1 MSPENCLPCALAG
14 WPSEKFLSCFF
25 TKYPIPPNTHTHTHT
40 HTHHAHT
47 HTYTSGGQ
55 RGNGDFKGSRVV
67 GQVEGKNLHLHL
79 VMSESTSIRKV
90 SSWKGT
96 WNLGSSLGNKTT
108 IIVWTINMSSQV
120 QCVRKNPYST
130 ICWAPNQ
137 HPLCLWG
144 AVTA

>member
-25 TKYPIPPNTHTHTHT
+25 TKYPIPPNTHTHTH
-40 HTHHAHT
+40 HAHT

-67 GQVEGKNLHLHL
+67 GQVEGKDLHLHL
-79 VMSESTSIRKV
+79 VMSESTSMRKV